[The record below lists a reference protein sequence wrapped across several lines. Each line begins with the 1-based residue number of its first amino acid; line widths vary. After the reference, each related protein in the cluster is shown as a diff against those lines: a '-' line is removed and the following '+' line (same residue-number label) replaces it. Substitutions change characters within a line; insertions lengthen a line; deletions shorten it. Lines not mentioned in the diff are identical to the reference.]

1 MTVHTSST
9 AGRRPSRV
17 ALAATGVLVA
27 ALTAGCGSSDD
38 DATAG
43 TDTSPSSSS
52 GPSSTSP
59 EPSEGSSPAPAEEVV
74 ITISDFSYEAPDSVP
89 AGATVTVVNEDDVAH
104 TVTASG
110 DGGFDVNVAGGA
122 TGTFTAPDEAGDYE
136 FTCTFHGNMT
146 GTLVVA

>member
-9 AGRRPSRV
+9 AGRRPSRA
-17 ALAATGVLVA
+17 ALAAIGVLVA

-38 DATAG
+38 GATAS
-43 TDTSPSSSS
+43 TDTSP
-52 GPSSTSP
+52 STSP
-59 EPSEGSSPAPAEEVV
+59 EPSEGSSPAPAEEIV
-74 ITISDFSYEAPDSVP
+74 ITISDFSYEVPDSVP
-89 AGATVTVVNEDDVAH
+89 AGATVTVVNEDDAAH

-110 DGGFDVNVAGGA
+110 DAGFDVNVAGGA